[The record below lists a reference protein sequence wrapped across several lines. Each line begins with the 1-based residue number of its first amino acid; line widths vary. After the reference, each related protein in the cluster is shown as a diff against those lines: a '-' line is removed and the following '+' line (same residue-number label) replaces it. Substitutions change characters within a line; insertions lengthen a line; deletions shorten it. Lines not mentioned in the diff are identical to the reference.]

1 MGSNSEEFFSTYPR
15 LSIKVWIEGLN
26 YKLKKNG
33 INVDLLDTL
42 TNFLNDR
49 KQRLVFNGQHP
60 KLANI
65 EAGVPQG
72 FIFES
77 TTFFDIFK

>member
-15 LSIKVWIEGLN
+15 LSIKFGL
-26 YKLKKNG
+26 KVLIING

-77 TTFFDIFK
+77 TTFLDIFK

>member
-1 MGSNSEEFFSTYPR
+1 MSKTFD
-15 LSIKVWIEGLN
+15 KVWLECLN

-33 INVDLLDTL
+33 IKVDLPDTL

-49 KQRLVFNGQHP
+49 KQRLVLNGQHS

-65 EAGVPQG
+65 EAGVPQR

-77 TTFFDIFK
+77 PTFFDIFK